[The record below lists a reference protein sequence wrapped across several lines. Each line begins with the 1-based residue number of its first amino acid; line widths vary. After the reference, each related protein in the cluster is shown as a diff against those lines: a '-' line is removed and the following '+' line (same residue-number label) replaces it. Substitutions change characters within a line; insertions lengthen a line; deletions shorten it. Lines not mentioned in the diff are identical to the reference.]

1 MSSILRMCVLSFVF
15 LMTLASCGGDEQ
27 VAEGGIG
34 GTGIS
39 SGPING
45 FGSIIVNGIRFDVS
59 QAQILMGGVESTE
72 GDLRHGMVVAVY
84 GDIDESNNTGVAT
97 KVVYNTSVRGQIESI
112 DEGSQQFVIMGQR
125 VSVDDLTVFDGLN
138 VEAITQGMNISVS
151 GISNADNDLLASYI
165 SSLATKTDESGAVAD
180 VDGEL
185 GSPISNAPAIDSETL
200 AEPELATPGNK
211 ISLNGLIT
219 AETSSNRFNIR
230 GVVVEVNEETVYQ
243 NGDVHSIVLNGNVL
257 VTGNVSND
265 GVVIATEVKFRSA
278 QLVRV
283 AAQVDAVSQSAVTLA
298 GRINAEVS
306 TSTLMLDS
314 SAAALRAFSLQA
326 VSVGDHLIVYGYQSS
341 DGVVLARLER
351 VDSLEQQSISGP
363 VASVSGQP
371 VFDVLGVTVDTS
383 LMSANADLF
392 VQLTVDDW
400 VDVAGDLNGSV
411 LAADNVVIRQ

>member
-59 QAQILMGGVESTE
+59 QAQILMDAVESTE

-151 GISNADNDLLASYI
+151 GISNADNDLFASYV
-165 SSLATKTDESGAVAD
+165 SLIDPMSGDPETSAD
-180 VDGEL
+180 SNNNF
-185 GSPISNAPAIDSETL
+185 GSPVSEVPATGSESVNEL
-200 AEPELATPGNK
+200 ELATPGHK
-211 ISLNGLIT
+211 VSLSGLIT
-219 AETSSNRFNIR
+219 AETSDNRFSIR
-230 GVVVEVNEETVYQ
+230 GVAIEVNEETVYQ
-243 NGDVHSIVLNGNVL
+243 NGGVHSIVLNGNVL

-298 GRINAEVS
+298 GRINAQVS

-314 SAAALRAFSLQA
+314 SAAALRAFSLQD

-392 VQLTVDDW
+392 AQLAIDDW
-400 VDVAGDLNGSV
+400 VDVTGDLNGSV